1 MARKSSKPVARGGK
15 AARATT
21 RSTSGTRRERAK
33 RPAKRGK
40 VKATRRSWPRR
51 LLSWSLVAVIWLT
64 VIGAGVLGWFAYDL
78 PRVGT
83 IAELTRRPSITLLA
97 ADGSELASF
106 GDVYGEAVS
115 LRELPDYLPAAV
127 LAIEDRRFYSH
138 FGADPIGLARAAAVN
153 LRAGRI
159 VQGGSTLTQQL
170 AKNLFL
176 KPDRTFRRKMQEL
189 ILAVWLEHRF
199 TKDQILTL
207 YLNRMYLGAGTYG
220 VDAAARRYF
229 NKPAADVTLYEAALI
244 AGLLKAPSRYN
255 PARNPDLADR
265 RAKMVL
271 RAMDDAGFLGT
282 DAAGQAYAKKAS
294 HRPSDGWH
302 ARYFGDWVLGQIAS
316 FAGEPREDLVVQ
328 TTIDPDLQRIAEA
341 ELTTL
346 LDEEGR
352 TREATQAAFVALA
365 PDGAVRA
372 MVGGRDYR
380 TSQFN
385 RAVQA
390 LRQPGSAFK
399 MFLYLAALESGLS
412 PEDIVTDAPVKV
424 AGWAPKNYAGKYYGD
439 VTLREAFARS
449 LNSAAVRIS
458 QQVGPDR
465 VVVAARRLG
474 VTSDLESN
482 HGLALGTSEV
492 TLLELTG
499 AYAVF
504 ANRGKGVWPFG
515 IQDVKT
521 RSGRILYRRDGAG
534 PGTVV
539 SQATVGQ
546 MTDLMAATVAWGSG
560 KRADPGR
567 PAAGKTGTSQGFR
580 DAWFVGFTADLVAG
594 AWVGNDDETP
604 MKKVTGG
611 SLPAML
617 WQRILSKSLAGTPI
631 HPLPGPATLAA
642 VTEPPGPI
650 PNAGGSVEP
659 RVAPDL
665 VEDGG
670 FVGRILRSLTGQ
682 PKAASRHGDEADNRG
697 R

>member
-1 MARKSSKPVARGGK
+1 MTRKVSKPNSRPGPRQG
-15 AARATT
+15 
-21 RSTSGTRRERAK
+21 RAK
-33 RPAKRGK
+33 PAAKRSKAK
-40 VKATRRSWPRR
+40 VPRR
-51 LLSWSLVAVIWLT
+51 GWARRLVSWSLVAVIWLA
-64 VIGAGVLGWFAYDL
+64 VIGAGVVGWFAYDL
-78 PRVGT
+78 PRLGT
-83 IAELTRRPSITLLA
+83 VAELTRRPAITLLA
-97 ADGSELASF
+97 ADGGELASY

-115 LRELPDYLPAAV
+115 LRQLPDYLPAAV

-138 FGADPIGLARAAAVN
+138 FGADPLGLLRAAIAN

-176 KPDRTFRRKMQEL
+176 KPERTYRRKAQEL
-189 ILAVWLEHRF
+189 LLALWLEQRF

-229 NKPAADVTLYEAALI
+229 TKPAAELTLYEAALI

-255 PARNPDLADR
+255 PARDPDLADR
-265 RAKMVL
+265 RAKLVL
-271 RAMDDAGFLGT
+271 RAMDAAGFVST

-294 HRPSDGWH
+294 HSTAGGWH
-302 ARYFGDWVLGQIAS
+302 ARYFGDWVLGQIGS
-316 FAGEPREDLVVQ
+316 FAGEPREDLVVR
-328 TTIDPDLQRIAEA
+328 TTIDQRLQRIAET
-341 ELTTL
+341 ELAAL
-346 LDEEGR
+346 LDQEGVP
-352 TREATQAAFVALA
+352 REASQAAFVALS

-380 TSQFN
+380 NSQFN

-399 MFLYLAALESGLS
+399 MFVYLAAFESVLA
-412 PEDIVTDAPVKV
+412 PDDLVTDSPVEI
-424 AGWAPKNYAGKYYGD
+424 AGWAPRNYAGKYYGK

-458 QQVGPDR
+458 RQVGPDR

-474 VTSDLESN
+474 ITSELAPN
-482 HGLALGTSEV
+482 LGLALGTSEV

-499 AYAVF
+499 AFAVF
-504 ANRGKGVWPFG
+504 ANQGKGVWPFG
-515 IQDVKT
+515 IEEVKT
-521 RSGRILYRRDGAG
+521 RSGRILYRREGAG
-534 PGTVV
+534 PGAVV
-539 SQATVGQ
+539 SQAAVGQ

-560 KRADPGR
+560 KRANPGR

-580 DAWFVGFTADLVAG
+580 DAWFIGFTADLVAG
-594 AWVGNDDETP
+594 AWFGNDDETP

-617 WQRILSKSLAGTPI
+617 WQRILVKGLEGTPTRA
-631 HPLPGPATLAA
+631 LPGPATLVA
-642 VTEPPGPI
+642 VSEAPGPA
-650 PNAGGSVEP
+650 PPAELRAEPGVVEGQEE
-659 RVAPDL
+659 VG
-665 VEDGG
+665 VI
-670 FVGRILRSLTGQ
+670 GRILRRLTGQ
-682 PKAASRHGDEADNRG
+682 PKTIGWHREEADSRG